1 MPKKIVWFRQDL
13 RTKDNPALFEAAQDG
28 EVVPVY
34 ILDVDPRNKWS
45 QGGASKWWLHHSLK
59 DLQASGV
66 PLILRK
72 GKPLE
77 VLRELLQETG
87 ADSIYWNRCYEP
99 YTIERDK
106 EIKAQLGNI
115 ESFNGSLMFE
125 PWTVKTKANSFYKV
139 FTPFWRACLEGT
151 RPRQILETPDI
162 EYSKKRH
169 NSLQLEDFNLLPRSP
184 DWSSGFTDYWHP
196 GEMGAHA
203 ALKDFLEDKL
213 FQYAEGRDYP
223 ARDATSRLSPHLHF
237 GEISPNQIWDAVH
250 KGCDPNDKNTQRFLA
265 ELGWREF
272 SYNLLYHHPAL
283 PSEPF
288 QKKFTAL
295 PWDENKSLL
304 NSWQKGQTGYPLVDA
319 GMRELWATGYMHNRL
334 RMITASF
341 LTKHCLI
348 PWQQGEAWFWDTL
361 VDADLANNAA
371 SWQWVAGCGADAA
384 PFFRIFNPV
393 TQSQKFDPSGEYIR
407 TWVSEV
413 REFSDK
419 DIHAPWRAS
428 QEIQTKAGCVIGR
441 DYPSPIVDLDVGR
454 AKALDAYNVLK
465 L

>member
-13 RTKDNPALFEAAQDG
+13 RIQDNPALFEAAQVG

-34 ILDVDPRNKWS
+34 ILDIDSRNKWP
-45 QGGASKWWLHHSLK
+45 QGGASKWWLHHSLQTLK
-59 DLQASGV
+59 ASGV
-66 PLILRK
+66 PLIFRK

-77 VLRELLQETG
+77 VLRELIQETG

-99 YTIERDK
+99 YSIERDK
-106 EIKAQLGNI
+106 EIKAQLGNVN
-115 ESFNGSLMFE
+115 SYNGSLLFE
-125 PWTVKTKANSFYKV
+125 PWTVKTKTGSFYKV
-139 FTPFWRACLEGT
+139 FTPFWKACLEGAQ
-151 RPRQILETPDI
+151 PRKNLVNPDI
-162 EYSKKRH
+162 KYSRKLPY
-169 NSLQLEDFNLLPRSP
+169 SLQLEDFNLLPKNP
-184 DWSSGFTDYWHP
+184 DWSSDFTKYWQP
-196 GEMGAHA
+196 GEVGAHD
-203 ALKDFLEDKL
+203 ALDSFLEDKL

-237 GEISPNQIWDAVH
+237 GEISPNQIWNAVH
-250 KGCDPNDKNTQRFLA
+250 KSCDPYDKNTQRFLA

-288 QKKFTAL
+288 QNKFTAL
-295 PWDENKSLL
+295 PWDDNESLL
-304 NSWQKGQTGYPLVDA
+304 NSWQKGQTGYPLIDA
-319 GMRELWATGYMHNRL
+319 GMRELWATGYMHNRV

-393 TQSQKFDPSGEYIR
+393 TQSQKFDSSGEYIR
-407 TWVSEV
+407 RWVPEV
-413 REFSDK
+413 QQFSDK
-419 DIHAPWRAS
+419 DIHTPWRSS
-428 QEIQTKAGCVIGR
+428 QEIQTKAGCVIGK
-441 DYPSPIVDLDVGR
+441 DYPFPVVDLDTGR
-454 AKALDAYNVLK
+454 ARALDAYNVLK